1 MLAQER
7 QAIIL
12 EMLREKGVVKISD
25 IAERFGVSGLTAR
38 RDLDVLMDEGL
49 ARRVY
54 GGAVLCR
61 EPAVPLQENGAA
73 AESIDAVRCTRR
85 SAIVREAMK
94 LVREGDRIHLGNGIV
109 VEELARELRHFQRLS
124 IVTGSLSAANQ
135 LLGSNHEVFLLG
147 GQLHHDEQNL
157 TGNYAMQMS
166 RDFHTNIT
174 FIPCAGITAEFGVMS
189 DYLPAAELGRV
200 AVENTEK
207 AVLLCRCNSI
217 GRVTFHK
224 VCPVSALDVIITDEG
239 ITPEQKAELEAQGVQ
254 VIVARTNQRQNK

>member
-12 EMLREKGVVKISD
+12 EILREKGVIKISD
-25 IAERFGVSGLTAR
+25 IVEHFGVSGLTAR

-61 EPAVPLQENGAA
+61 EPTAQPQENGTTS
-73 AESIDAVRCTRR
+73 ETIDTARCTRR

-94 LVREGDRIHLGNGIV
+94 LVREGDRVFLGNGIV
-109 VEELARELRHFQRLS
+109 VEELARELQHFQRLS

-135 LLGSNHEVFLLG
+135 LTGSNHEVFVLG
-147 GQLHHDEQNL
+147 GRLHHDEQNL
-157 TGNYAMQMS
+157 TGNYALQMC
-166 RDFHTNIT
+166 RDFQTNIT

-189 DYLPAAELGRV
+189 DHLPAAELGRA

-207 AVLLCRCNSI
+207 AVLLCRSSGI

-224 VCPVSALDVIITDEG
+224 VCPVSDLDVIITDEG
-239 ITPEQKAELEAQGVQ
+239 ITSEQKASLEKQGVQ
-254 VIVARTNQRQNK
+254 VIVARTGEGGGK

>member
-12 EMLREKGVVKISD
+12 EILREKGVIKISD
-25 IAERFGVSGLTAR
+25 IVEHFGVSGLTAR

-61 EPAVPLQENGAA
+61 EPSMPLQENGAVS
-73 AESIDAVRCTRR
+73 ENIDNVRCSRR
-85 SAIVREAMK
+85 SAIVKEAIK
-94 LVREGDRIHLGNGIV
+94 LVQEGDRVNLGNGIV
-109 VEELARELRHFQRLS
+109 VEELARELRRFQRLS

-135 LLGSNHEVFLLG
+135 LLGSSHEVFLLG
-147 GQLHHDEQNL
+147 GRLHHDEQNL
-157 TGNYAMQMS
+157 TGSYAMQMC
-166 RDFHTNIT
+166 RDFHVNIA
-174 FIPCAGITAEFGVMS
+174 FIPCAGITPEFGVMS

-200 AVENTEK
+200 AVENAEK
-207 AVLLCRCNSI
+207 VVLLCRCNSI

-239 ITPEQKAELEAQGVQ
+239 ITPEQKASLEKQGVQ
-254 VIVARTNQRQNK
+254 VIVARAGEGGGK